1 MIGIVDYGA
10 GNLRSLEH
18 ALAALGWSS
27 RRVSRPGALR
37 RCSRLVLPGV
47 GHFGAAAAAL
57 HSSGLAAALRAWV
70 SSNRPLLGIC
80 LGLQLLF
87 EASDE
92 ALGTTGLGVWPGRCR
107 SFDSDC
113 LKVPHMGWSSVHMT
127 TGPEIPAAYFVHSYF
142 VPTAAGPTHWNWRGS
157 AHYGV
162 EFLAAGQSGAV
173 TGCQFHPEKSGPRGL
188 DFLKEVLSW

>member
-47 GHFGAAAAAL
+47 GHFGAAAAML
-57 HSSGLAAALRAWV
+57 RSSGLATALRAWV

-92 ALGTTGLGVWPGRCR
+92 APGAAGLGVWPGRCL
-107 SFDSDC
+107 SFDSRF
-113 LKVPHMGWSSVHMT
+113 LKVPHMGWSPVHMT
-127 TGPEIPAAYFVHSYF
+127 AGPEIPVAYFVHSYF
-142 VPTAAGPTHWNWRGS
+142 IPTAAGPAHWNWRGL
-157 AHYGV
+157 ARYGV
-162 EFLAAGQSGAV
+162 EFLAAGQSGPL

-188 DFLKEVLSW
+188 AFLKEVLSW